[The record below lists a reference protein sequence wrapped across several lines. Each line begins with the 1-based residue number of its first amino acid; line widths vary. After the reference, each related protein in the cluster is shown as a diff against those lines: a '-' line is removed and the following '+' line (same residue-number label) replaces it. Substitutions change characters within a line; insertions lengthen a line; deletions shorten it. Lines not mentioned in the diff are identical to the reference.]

1 MGIGLLTLETMKKI
15 LSQKHTWKY
24 IEIKLAPKNFQK
36 KFFNKKKFWKTMFDT
51 KKFQKTIKS
60 AKKGEVG
67 KKRTTVDPLCFFW
80 TLSEGRQY
88 CRFGQLR
95 SFFDF

>member
-1 MGIGLLTLETMKKI
+1 
-15 LSQKHTWKY
+15 
-24 IEIKLAPKNFQK
+24 
-36 KFFNKKKFWKTMFDT
+36 MFDT

-80 TLSEGRQY
+80 TLSEGRQSF
-88 CRFGQLR
+88 RFANFAVF
-95 SFFDF
+95 SAFE